1 MAKLFIIC
9 GHGAGDPGACGN
21 GYQEAE
27 RVRTLAK
34 RIKKFGGDS
43 VKVGD
48 TSKNWYKSKLVNK
61 KNISSGSLVLEL
73 HMDSAAKSAKGA
85 HIIIKSGMD
94 VDKYDEALANYLAKE
109 FPGRANKI
117 VKRSDLANINRA
129 ATAGINYRLAE
140 CGFITNAEDAKKFN
154 SEMDEIAK
162 GILKCFG
169 IKANDTPTS
178 NDKTPESKEYK
189 VKVTA
194 KTLNVRAGAGVK
206 YKAVDKVKK
215 DDVYTIVAE
224 QKNGSNTWGKL
235 KSGAGWINLGYTK
248 KI

>member
-27 RVRTLAK
+27 RVRALAK
-34 RIKKFGGDS
+34 RIKKFGGNS

-61 KNISSGSLVLEL
+61 KNIPSGSLVLEL

-85 HIIIKSGMD
+85 HIIIKNGMD
-94 VDKYDEALANYLAKE
+94 ADKYDKALADYLAKE
-109 FPGRANKI
+109 FPGRSNKI

-129 ATAGINYRLAE
+129 AAAGINYRLAE
-140 CGFITNAEDAKKFN
+140 CGFITNAGDAKKFN

-169 IKANDTPTS
+169 IKASDGTS
-178 NDKTPESKEYK
+178 DKTPKKSKEYK
-189 VKVTA
+189 VKVTT
-194 KTLNVRAGAGVK
+194 KTLNVRAGAGTK
-206 YKAVDKVKK
+206 YKVVDKVKK
-215 DDVYTIVAE
+215 DEIYTIIE
-224 QKNGSNTWGKL
+224 EKTNGSNQWGEL
-235 KSGAGWINLGYTK
+235 KSGAGWIHLGYTK
-248 KI
+248 KV